1 MENPTRIEHNW
12 KPPCNNALFE
22 TPMDQ
27 RYFPAGGV
35 TKASLVR
42 MPYLPLLRNTLRRLI
57 ISLALFSSLT
67 AHFAWA
73 GLNEGRQAYEKGDY
87 AAALMELR
95 PLAEKGHAEA
105 QTKLGFIYFQG
116 LGVPQDYAEG
126 LKWIRPAAEQ
136 GFAEAQ
142 FALGIIYVGG
152 KAVPQNGAEAY
163 KWFFLAAAQGS
174 EMAQRYV
181 KGSANNMTPGQIA
194 KAQDAAK
201 AWSKK
206 HEIAAVSAQTYQ
218 PPSMT
223 VAAIAVQKESEK
235 LRPSLEASI
244 KTYPVRQRKSNAS
257 DLTECLN
264 LQSNEAIARCAG

>member
-1 MENPTRIEHNW
+1 MKNPTRIEHNW

-22 TPMDQ
+22 TPTDQ
-27 RYFPAGGV
+27 RYFPVGDV
-35 TKASLVR
+35 TKEPLVE
-42 MPYLPLLRNTLRRLI
+42 MPYLPLLWNTLRRLI

-174 EMAQRYV
+174 EMAKRYV
-181 KGSANNMTPGQIA
+181 NGSANNMTPDQIA

-206 HEIAAVSAQTYQ
+206 HEIAVSAQTYQ
-218 PPSMT
+218 PPPMT
-223 VAAIAVQKESEK
+223 VTAIAAPEESEK

-244 KTYPVRQRKSNAS
+244 KTYSARQRKSSAS
-257 DLTECLN
+257 DLRECLS